1 MIDTKKI
8 RLSVISKLNYI
19 RLFYRG
25 ALLLSLVVYYIL
37 SRIFYIPFFDYSNWV
52 TLVVV
57 GFITL
62 SFVGEMIERFI
73 PSKTSSMG
81 SQKQHY
87 RNYRPSGEDKPELQ
101 SWKVTLLVFLSWVGF
116 NAIFGVLYFTHIIDQ
131 GLLMILSLMYSVSD
145 MICILYFCPFQT
157 WMMHNRCCTTC
168 RIYNWDFAM
177 MFTPLIFIVVTKDEN
192 GYFINPFAIVLV
204 LTALALLLK
213 WEFTYHLH
221 KERFSDKTN
230 LSLRCENCQERL
242 CSHKKQLQRLIMKSR
257 ELLRERLKAIKGEE
271 NNETKTGE

>member
-1 MIDTKKI
+1 MVDTKKI

-25 ALLLSLVVYYIL
+25 TLLLALTVYYIL
-37 SRIFYIPFFDYSNWV
+37 SRIYDIPFFDYSNWV
-52 TLVVV
+52 TLIVV

-87 RNYRPSGEDKPELQ
+87 RNYRPSGEDEPELQ

-177 MFTPLIFIVVTKDEN
+177 MFTPLIFIIVTKDEN
-192 GYFINPFAIVLV
+192 GYFLNPFALVLV

-213 WEFTYHLH
+213 WEVTYHLH

-230 LSLRCENCQERL
+230 LSLRCENCQEKL
-242 CSHKKQLQRLIMKSR
+242 CSHKKQLQKLIKKSR
-257 ELLRERLKAIKGEE
+257 ALLREKLNIKGEE
-271 NNETKTGE
+271 KAGE